1 MPTWQHFLEVRF
13 KICVESWV
21 QQKQVLRIFALS
33 DQDMILL
40 DIKLYVNGSLRLKSW
55 VSASML
61 DSQT

>member
-1 MPTWQHFLEVRF
+1 MPTWQQFLEVRL
-13 KICVESWV
+13 KICVENWV
-21 QQKQVLRIFALS
+21 QQKQVLRIFALN